1 MATDIADL
9 ARRLAREAEPVCR
22 HYLSNG
28 RREGQYWRVGDIR
41 NTPGRSLFVRLTG
54 PVAGKGLDAATG
66 DHGDLL
72 DIIRVACDLED
83 FRDILGEARR
93 FLCLPTSERQQIP
106 DVRVRS
112 ASNGSRNAARRLI
125 AATKPISGTIAE
137 AYLRNRGIT
146 DLRMCEALR
155 FHARCFYR
163 PDDQCPTQTWP
174 ALIATVTDLGGAAT
188 GAQRTWLSPDG
199 TDKAPVASPRRALGD
214 LRGRAVRFG
223 EVADV
228 MAAGEGIETVL
239 SLKMA
244 LPKIPLAAALS
255 SSNLGQL
262 LLPATL
268 RRLYILRDNDP
279 AGERAMETLTARAA
293 AQGIEAIPL
302 IPRLGDF
309 NDDLRLL
316 GLDALR
322 SNLRAQLTPD
332 DTIRFLDVEMQASPG
347 A

>member
-1 MATDIADL
+1 MATDITDL

-28 RREGQYWRVGDIR
+28 RREGQYWHVGDIR

-54 PVAGKGLDAATG
+54 PAAGKWLDAATG

-106 DVRVRS
+106 DICLRR
-112 ASNGSRNAARRLI
+112 ASHGSRDAARRLI
-125 AATKPISGTIAE
+125 AATTPISGTIAE

-146 DLRMCEALR
+146 DLRMCEALG

-163 PDDQCPTQTWP
+163 PDDQSKTQTWP
-174 ALIATVTDLGGAAT
+174 ALIATVTDLGGATT
-188 GAQRTWLSPDG
+188 GAHRTWLSLDG
-199 TDKAPVASPRRALGD
+199 TDKAPVESPRRALGD
-214 LRGRAVRFG
+214 LRGHAVRFG
-223 EVADV
+223 EVQDV

-244 LPKIPLAAALS
+244 LPKMPLAAALS
-255 SSNLGQL
+255 SSNLGQQ
-262 LLPATL
+262 LLPTTL

-279 AGERAMETLTARAA
+279 AGERAVETLAARAT
-293 AQGIEAIPL
+293 AQGIEAIVL
-302 IPRLGDF
+302 VPRLGDF
-309 NDDLRLL
+309 NDDLRQF
-316 GLDALR
+316 GLDVFR
-322 SNLRAQLTPD
+322 SILRAQLAPG
-332 DTIRFLDVEMQASPG
+332 DTIRFLDVEMQASPS